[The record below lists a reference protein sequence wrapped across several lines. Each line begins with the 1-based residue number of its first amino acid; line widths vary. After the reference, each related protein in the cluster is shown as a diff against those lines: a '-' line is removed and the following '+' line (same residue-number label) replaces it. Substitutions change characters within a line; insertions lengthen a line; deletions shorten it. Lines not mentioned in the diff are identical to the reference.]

1 MPKTKLSFKK
11 AFKLGAETLSY
22 SKIRLV
28 ITVLLSCLSIMSF
41 AFSDALCKQN
51 FDKIVVNSIDDTG
64 INYIATI
71 KSKRVEKDAAIN
83 WSCAFTRISKAEIKQ
98 IKKDTGVDMQ
108 GVYVPLEDDLYYD
121 RHLNPDVEL
130 NAKENSFYRDYFTG
144 FSKISDETLKKFGFK
159 ILAGKLPDGNK
170 NEIAISEYT
179 FEVFKKGQ
187 YTDGVPRINASGK
200 EYFIFESISDYK
212 DMVGKTIEW
221 NLQKYTITAVIDTN
235 FDIERYSE
243 LALLNEH
250 NIDADKE
257 YMLNSE
263 FNTALNYSYTST
275 AMTGDGFIEKLV
287 ADRPDVAMVSNGY
300 LDFTNDYISIAP
312 KYLARFS
319 DVADEKIIWIDKA
332 KKALGE
338 KEIIITSDYINDW
351 YTNSEENLTDEQR
364 AKYISESVKK
374 IKENNNLT
382 AFLDAY
388 SYKISKN
395 VGEYKIVGII
405 DEAFSKMTGTAVCSK
420 ELYNDFTDG
429 NDCVYSFCIGETPKE
444 KSKLKNFVKY
454 CSNEDDATRFSIQNA
469 VTFEIEAM
477 NEPLNF
483 FSKGFFYLGLVFTA
497 FAVLMF
503 ANFIGVSIAYKKR
516 EIEELGAENLKQ
528 SGVSRIFFAESFII
542 AMISFALALI
552 GVFLTAQII
561 NHLIKSKTEILIT
574 LLNFGSRQV
583 CLLLV
588 ASILLALVASY
599 IPIKRITLKR
609 PESSEEDS

>member
-1 MPKTKLSFKK
+1 MPKSKLSFKTALK
-11 AFKLGAETLSY
+11 SGASALKY
-22 SKIRLV
+22 KKIRLV

-41 AFSDALCKQN
+41 AFSDALGKQN
-51 FDKIVVNSIDDTG
+51 FVEIGFNSIEDTG
-64 INYIATI
+64 INYIAAV
-71 KSKRVEKDAAIN
+71 KSKRVKKDAEIY
-83 WSCAFTRISKAEIKQ
+83 WSSAFTRISKADIKR
-98 IKKDTGVDMQ
+98 IKDDTGVDMQ

-130 NAKENSFYRDYFTG
+130 NAQENSFYRDYFTG
-144 FSKISDETLKKFGFK
+144 FSKISDEILKKFGFK
-159 ILAGKLPDGNK
+159 ILAGKLPNGNK

-187 YTDGVPRINASGK
+187 YTDSVPRINANGK
-200 EYFIFESISDYK
+200 EYFNYERVSDYK
-212 DMVGKTIEW
+212 DMVGKIIEW
-221 NLQKYTITAVIDTN
+221 NSQKYTITAVIDTN

-243 LALLNEH
+243 LALLNGH

-263 FNTALNYSYTST
+263 FNTAINYSYTST

-287 ADRPDVAMVSNGY
+287 QSRPEVAMVSNGY

-319 DVADEKIIWIDKA
+319 DVADEKIIWVDKA
-332 KKALGE
+332 KKNLGE
-338 KEIIITSDYINDW
+338 KEIIITSDYIYDW
-351 YTNSEENLTDEQR
+351 YTNSEENPTDEQR

-405 DEAFSKMTGTAVCSK
+405 DEAFSKMSGTVVCSE

-429 NDCVYSFCIGETPKE
+429 NECVYSFCIGKTPKE

-469 VTFEIEAM
+469 VSFELEAM
-477 NEPLNF
+477 KESLNF

-528 SGVSRIFFAESFII
+528 SGVSRIFFAESLII
-542 AMISFALALI
+542 IMISFTLSLVGIFVAAP
-552 GVFLTAQII
+552 II

-574 LLNFGSRQV
+574 LLNFGARQV

-588 ASILLALVASY
+588 ASVLLALAASY

-609 PESSEEDS
+609 PDETKNA